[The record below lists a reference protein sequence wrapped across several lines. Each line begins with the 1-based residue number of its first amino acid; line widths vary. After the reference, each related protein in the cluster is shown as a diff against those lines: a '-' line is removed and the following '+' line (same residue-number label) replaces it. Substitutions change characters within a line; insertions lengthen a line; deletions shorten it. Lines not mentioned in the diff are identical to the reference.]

1 MGFHRSRIIGQ
12 GASATVLKLF
22 PFITEF
28 ATMVLGYLRHENL
41 VQLQGWCCEGTI
53 LSVVQEHLP
62 NGSTRDKVHKSTNS
76 AIFLS
81 WKQRLNIVLGVT
93 SALSYM
99 KNVREI
105 IHRDVKVCNTMLDTE
120 FNVKLG
126 DFGLAQSMNI
136 VYEKIILDQIYEKI
150 ILDQI
155 LLDLDLWMS

>member
-12 GASATVLKLF
+12 GASATVVKLF

-28 ATMVLGYLRHENL
+28 ATMVLGFLRHENL
-41 VQLQGWCCEGTI
+41 VQLQGWCCEGTVL
-53 LSVVQEHLP
+53 LSLVQEHLP
-62 NGSTRDKVHKSTNS
+62 SGSTRDKVHKSTSS

-81 WKQRLNIVLGVT
+81 WKQRLNIVPGVAP
-93 SALSYM
+93 ALSYI

-126 DFGLAQSMNI
+126 DFGLAKSMNI
-136 VYEKIILDQIYEKI
+136 AYEKIILDQTYEK
-150 ILDQI
+150 I